1 MSKKQRG
8 MFRRLFSAIGLSSW
22 FTHQPKAR
30 EYPDP
35 SLRRKK
41 RAHGGN
47 AKRKPWNITKSLA
60 KPKCEP
66 GTITYH
72 DWLVRHVGYDRRL
85 ADRMLRAWQE
95 DSSIKLPLPSDAA
108 TLRELM
114 RT

>member
-1 MSKKQRG
+1 MSKQQRG
-8 MFRRLFSAIGLSSW
+8 IFRRIFAAFGLGKW
-22 FTHQPKAR
+22 FTQKPTHH

-35 SLRRKK
+35 SLRKRK

-47 AKRKPWNITKSLA
+47 RKEGPWNITKSIA

-66 GTITYH
+66 GTITYR